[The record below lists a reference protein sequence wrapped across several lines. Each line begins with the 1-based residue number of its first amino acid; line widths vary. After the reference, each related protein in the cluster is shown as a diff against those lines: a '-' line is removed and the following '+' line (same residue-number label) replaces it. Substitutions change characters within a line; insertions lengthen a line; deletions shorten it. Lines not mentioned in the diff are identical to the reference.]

1 MMVAITGLTS
11 APFQTFTIADPNGGG
26 DITFSIY
33 YRPRT
38 QCWYFDIAF
47 KTFTGKGFKLVRDPD
62 VLSRH
67 SKQIPFGL
75 FVAVSDNFEPYLIND
90 FYTGRV
96 TLYLLTSEERDDI
109 AAKILEGYTV
119 P

>member
-1 MMVAITGLTS
+1 MMVSITGLS
-11 APFQTFTIADPNGGG
+11 SSPFQTLNIADPNGGG
-26 DITFSIY
+26 DISFTFY

-38 QCWYFDIAF
+38 QCWYFDVAF
-47 KTFTGKGFKLVRDPD
+47 KTFTAKGMKIVRGPD
-62 VLSRH
+62 ILSRH
-67 SKQIPFGL
+67 SNQIPFGL

-96 TLYLLTSEERDDI
+96 TLYLLTTAERDDI
-109 AAKILEGYTV
+109 GEKIIDGYTV